1 MNFRDLRIYQLADQ
15 ARNDL
20 YKEIIKIPDY
30 WTIPE
35 VDQMIR
41 SSASTTSNIV
51 EGYGRKFYQRDFF
64 RFLSIALASSDE
76 TQNHIRVLYM
86 KGYLNKKKTDTFG
99 KLYRKISIQILNL
112 MNVIRI
118 KQNFNLHEVH
128 MKST

>member
-1 MNFRDLRIYQLADQ
+1 MNFRDLRVYQLADK

-20 YKEIIKIPDY
+20 YNEIIKIPKY

-35 VDQMIR
+35 SDQVIR
-41 SSASTTSNIV
+41 SSASVTSNIV

-64 RFLSIALASSDE
+64 RFLTIALASSDE

-86 KGYLNKKKTDTFG
+86 KGHLGKEKADFFG

-112 MNVIRI
+112 MNVIKS
-118 KQNFNLHEVH
+118 KQNFNPHEVH